1 MRTDRLAVSFDRDRW
16 TKRKAAV
23 LERVGLYDA
32 IVSVVALKSVAKHEY
47 RGVCPLPT
55 CGASSFTLNTKKG
68 LFKCFGCDASGT
80 NAIDFVMARQKLE
93 FTEAIELL
101 ESENG
106 LSRLAASP
114 APAPR
119 PQRLDP
125 ATGLSVPVPQ
135 ADDVQR
141 DQRVQRLWARAV
153 HDPAIDQYLRGRA
166 LVPCAEYGFG
176 DPAVNGGWPAALKFV
191 AACYHGIEQRDFP
204 AMIVPYRK
212 PDGTVVAVHRTY
224 LKRVTGGWEKAG
236 TRKDKMHLGP
246 RAGALLMLCEPAE
259 AMTAGEGLETSMS
272 NMQLWRRAGFAYGSA
287 DAMAKV
293 EPPFLCSDLLIG
305 ADWNKLRRTGERA
318 AWAAKKAFSTGG
330 RHIGIM
336 VPNMR
341 HLDKADFNDV
351 LKEQRAAER
360 RSAGEAA

>member
-1 MRTDRLAVSFDRDRW
+1 MKTDRLADSFDRDHW
-16 TKRKAAV
+16 TKRKTAV
-23 LERVGLYDA
+23 LERLGLYDT
-32 IVSVVALKSVAKHEY
+32 VSRVVTLKTVAKHEY
-47 RGVCPLPT
+47 RGTCPFT
-55 CGASSFTLNTKKG
+55 GCGASSFTLNTKKG

-101 ESENG
+101 ESQNG
-106 LSRLAASP
+106 LSRMAASP

-119 PQRLDP
+119 P
-125 ATGLSVPVPQ
+125 TVPQ
-135 ADDVQR
+135 ADDLQR

-176 DPAVNGGWPAALKFV
+176 DSAINGGWPVDLKFV
-191 AACYHGIEQRDFP
+191 AACYHGIEKRDYP

-236 TRKDKMHLGP
+236 TKKDKMHLGP
-246 RAGALLMLCEPAE
+246 RAGALLMLSEPE
-259 AMTAGEGLETSMS
+259 ARMTAGEGLETSMS
-272 NMQLWRRAGFAYGSA
+272 NMQLWRRAGYAYGSA
-287 DAMAKV
+287 DAMAAV
-293 EPPFLCSDLLIG
+293 EPPFLCDDLLIG
-305 ADWNKLRRTGERA
+305 ADWNKERRTGERA
-318 AWAAKKAFSTGG
+318 AWTAKKKFSTGG
-330 RHIGIM
+330 RHIGVM
-336 VPNMR
+336 VPNLR
-341 HLDKADFNDV
+341 ELDTADFNDV
-351 LKEQRAAER
+351 LKAQLAAER